1 MPSFIIAGYVQQILG
16 RGHFFA
22 AHPPPPPPPY
32 TSLANL
38 KSYVDKLDTEKLKH
52 LLNNLSSL
60 KSKIDKLDFHKL
72 VPVPVDLSK
81 LSDLGKKM
89 MVLKKMYITLG

>member
-1 MPSFIIAGYVQQILG
+1 M
-16 RGHFFA
+16 
-22 AHPPPPPPPY
+22 
-32 TSLANL
+32 
-38 KSYVDKLDTEKLKH
+38 
-52 LLNNLSSL
+52 SSL

-89 MVLKKMYITLG
+89 MVLKKMYITLGWKKWRWNNWYY